1 MDLGRWCADNVIIP
15 ENSCSKTIDSIQDSA
30 DILSVPSPTAI
41 SDSNDNK
48 ENGLRPLAELQ
59 QLAEIEA
66 QQSGGLNVEYQLKS
80 VVSHLGSTIKR
91 GHFVCDAQ
99 KEEEG
104 WVCYNDSVCSSI
116 GTFHAMA
123 EKRKKDA
130 YLLFYQLNSSP

>member
-1 MDLGRWCADNVIIP
+1 MKSGRWCAENVFIP
-15 ENSCSKTIDSIQDSA
+15 ENSCNKTINSIQDSA
-30 DILSVPSPTAI
+30 DIISLSSPTAI

-48 ENGLRPLAELQ
+48 ENGLRPLSELQ
-59 QLAEIEA
+59 QLAELEA
-66 QQSGGLNVEYQLKS
+66 QQSGGLNVEYQLTS

-116 GTFHAMA
+116 GSFQAMA

-130 YLLFYQLNSSP
+130 YLLFYQLNSLP